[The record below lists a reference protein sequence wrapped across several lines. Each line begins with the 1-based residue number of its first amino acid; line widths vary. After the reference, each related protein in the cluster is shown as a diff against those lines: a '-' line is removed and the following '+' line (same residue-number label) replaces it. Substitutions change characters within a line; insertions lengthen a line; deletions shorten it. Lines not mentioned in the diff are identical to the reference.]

1 MLKHLFFFIVCSSTL
16 SMVAAQV
23 TDDFSDGDLSANPP
37 WSGDLANFIV
47 NDDAQLQL
55 SAPAVA
61 EQSYLVTESDIINE
75 AEWNF
80 YVRLAFNPSSNNYLD
95 IYLVSDAQNL
105 KDALNGY
112 FVRIGNTQDEVSLYK
127 QRGDKSSAV
136 KIIDGMDDRVDRN
149 NVEIRVKVTKGLTNE
164 WHLSVDADLSGNY
177 LAEGSV
183 VDAEHVSSTYFGLL
197 CNYTSSRSKKI
208 YFDDLSITG
217 SAFSDPDPPEVDSVL
232 VLSDSVL
239 QIAFNERLEPTSA
252 MANEHYFI
260 NHDIGYPAEVVM
272 PTDTTVRLIF
282 DQKFQ
287 DRLPYEVSIDGVQDL
302 YGNVLSGVA
311 ESFVYYAPYVIQ
323 FGDLIVSEIMADPS
337 PEVDLPAY
345 EFLEIFN
352 RHTERLDVEGF
363 FLEVGNDL
371 VALPEFTIDSSDYL
385 ILCPGAAVE
394 QFASFGKVLHVPN
407 WPTLNNRGERVTLY
421 DGGNGLIFSAHYD
434 DSWYRSIEKD
444 DGGWSLEMLDTGF
457 PCKGSE
463 NWSASTDPAGG
474 TPGRENAARQA
485 LTDLQPPDI
494 VSAFAIDAQRVLVQ
508 LTEPLTPEP
517 LDTDQISTSPVN
529 RASSV
534 QVIYPERQQIEI
546 EFIENIVANTTYSLT
561 ISSLEDCPG
570 NIRDEA
576 GASFVL
582 PDGADSLDIIINEVL
597 FNPWHGGVDFVE
609 VYNQSEKYID
619 LKGWAL
625 SNTDTSL
632 VAVQHYILAPGQ
644 FLAITEDYDV
654 LSNQYPGIDR
664 ASVLEVA
671 RLTPLNNDAGDVR
684 LMDMD
689 EKTVDFF
696 QYSEDYHSTF
706 IRDPE
711 GVSLERVSFDAPSNS
726 PDNWQ
731 SAAETA
737 GFATPGQMNSQHVR
751 LSASY
756 DAITVEPKVFDPGMG
771 GSGNFVLI
779 TCRFNQPGNMANIR
793 IVDAYGR
800 SVKEIASH
808 QSISTEEQFKWEG
821 DSDSGYEVRMGY
833 YIVYAEIYD
842 AMGARRVY
850 RKKVVVGGRL
860 R

>member
-311 ESFVYYAPYVIQ
+311 ESFVYYA
-323 FGDLIVSEIMADPS
+323 LMS
-337 PEVDLPAY
+337 
-345 EFLEIFN
+345 FN
-352 RHTERLDVEGF
+352 
-363 FLEVGNDL
+363 L
-371 VALPEFTIDSSDYL
+371 VT
-385 ILCPGAAVE
+385 
-394 QFASFGKVLHVPN
+394 
-407 WPTLNNRGERVTLY
+407 
-421 DGGNGLIFSAHYD
+421 
-434 DSWYRSIEKD
+434 
-444 DGGWSLEMLDTGF
+444 
-457 PCKGSE
+457 
-463 NWSASTDPAGG
+463 
-474 TPGRENAARQA
+474 
-485 LTDLQPPDI
+485 
-494 VSAFAIDAQRVLVQ
+494 
-508 LTEPLTPEP
+508 
-517 LDTDQISTSPVN
+517 
-529 RASSV
+529 
-534 QVIYPERQQIEI
+534 
-546 EFIENIVANTTYSLT
+546 
-561 ISSLEDCPG
+561 
-570 NIRDEA
+570 
-576 GASFVL
+576 
-582 PDGADSLDIIINEVL
+582 
-597 FNPWHGGVDFVE
+597 
-609 VYNQSEKYID
+609 
-619 LKGWAL
+619 
-625 SNTDTSL
+625 
-632 VAVQHYILAPGQ
+632 
-644 FLAITEDYDV
+644 
-654 LSNQYPGIDR
+654 
-664 ASVLEVA
+664 
-671 RLTPLNNDAGDVR
+671 
-684 LMDMD
+684 
-689 EKTVDFF
+689 
-696 QYSEDYHSTF
+696 
-706 IRDPE
+706 
-711 GVSLERVSFDAPSNS
+711 
-726 PDNWQ
+726 
-731 SAAETA
+731 
-737 GFATPGQMNSQHVR
+737 
-751 LSASY
+751 
-756 DAITVEPKVFDPGMG
+756 
-771 GSGNFVLI
+771 
-779 TCRFNQPGNMANIR
+779 
-793 IVDAYGR
+793 
-800 SVKEIASH
+800 
-808 QSISTEEQFKWEG
+808 
-821 DSDSGYEVRMGY
+821 
-833 YIVYAEIYD
+833 
-842 AMGARRVY
+842 
-850 RKKVVVGGRL
+850 
-860 R
+860 